1 MISFLKK
8 IYRAIKYGIFTTR
21 EKEFI
26 NFHKKRQQALI
37 GNYLAKHTVRKLQIG
52 AQSNSIDGW
61 LNVDIHPKSE
71 TVAYM
76 DATEPFPFSDD
87 SLDYIF
93 SEHMIEHISF
103 EDGHFMLKE
112 CFRVLKKGG
121 KIRISTPDLAFLFG
135 LYSKEKTD
143 TQIRYINFSVERYL
157 KNRVPAMDTIVINN
171 FMRDWGHQFVHDE
184 KSLRHLL
191 STVGFVNIKRMIVGE
206 SEDAQLRNVEQHG
219 KEITEEFNHLE
230 SIVMEA
236 VKD

>member
-37 GNYLAKHTVRKLQIG
+37 GSYLTKHTVRKLQIG

-76 DATEPFPFSDD
+76 DATEPFPFSDN

-171 FMRDWGHQFVHDE
+171 FMRDWGHEFVHDE